1 MKKAYLFPGQGSQ
14 FTGMGQNHYGF
25 NPIFKRFCDQSS
37 EILGLDL
44 ISIMFEGPEQEL
56 KQTRNTQPAIF
67 LHSIALFESLKQQPD
82 MVAGHSLGE
91 FSALTAARA
100 LDFEDALRLVRKR
113 GELMQEAGEQQ
124 KGSMAAVIG
133 MDDADV
139 EKTCIDAA
147 EETGEDVVPANYNAT
162 GQLVISGSESAV
174 DKAIDLLKEKG
185 CKMAKKLPVSGAFH
199 SALMQPARDGL
210 REELENVK
218 IKKAEYP
225 VYANV
230 NAEPTSDPEAIRNN
244 LIEQLLNPVKW
255 TQTIQA
261 MQKNGA
267 GFFIEVGPGKVLQGL
282 VKRTLGSNVE
292 IMGYQ

>member
-14 FTGMGQNHYGF
+14 YTGMGENHYLF

-37 EILGLDL
+37 EILGHDL
-44 ISIMFEGPEQEL
+44 ISVMFEGPEEEL

-91 FSALTAARA
+91 FSALTAAKA
-100 LDFEDALRLVRKR
+100 LGFEDALRLVRKR

-124 KGSMAAVIG
+124 KGTMAAVIG
-133 MDDADV
+133 MEEADV
-139 EKTCIDAA
+139 EKICSEAA
-147 EETGEDVVPANYNAT
+147 EDTGEDVVPANYNAT
-162 GQLVISGSESAV
+162 GQLVISGAETAV
-174 DKAIDLLKEKG
+174 EKAIELLKEKG

-199 SALMQPARDGL
+199 SSLMQPARDGL
-210 REELENVK
+210 KEELDKVE
-218 IKKAEYP
+218 IKKADYP

-230 NAEPTSDPEAIRNN
+230 NAEPTNDPEVIRNN

-255 TQTIQA
+255 TQTMQA
-261 MQKNGA
+261 MQNDDA
-267 GFFIEVGPGKVLQGL
+267 GLFIEVGPGKVLQGL
-282 VKRTLGSNVE
+282 VKRTLGNNVK